1 MKKSLLIFLLGIFSA
16 FTTFAQETIVKGSVL
31 DGTTGEPIPGVTI
44 TIEGTSIVTT
54 TNSNGEFQFETI
66 VPLGEQVLK
75 IESTDYVTKRY
86 PIVVNEGQTVDISG
100 MTLDYDSSDKK
111 DLFIISI
118 SDDNLNS
125 EDDGLTDNVS
135 GLLQSSRDVFLN
147 AAAFDFSAT
156 FFRPRGLD
164 NANGKVLI
172 NGVEMNKQFNGRPQ
186 WGNWG
191 GINDLQR
198 NQEFTMGMSAN
209 DYTFGDLAG
218 TNNIIMRASKYREG
232 GRVSYASAN
241 RSYTGRVM
249 ASYNSGVLEG
259 GWAFSVLAS
268 RRYGDEGFVDGTLY
282 DSNSIVAVVEKQ
294 LGDKHSL
301 NFTSI
306 YAQNRRG
313 RSTAITEEVYNLKGR
328 EYNPFWGEQNGEIRN
343 SRIREINEP
352 ILMLNHYWEITPKV
366 RLNTNIA
373 YQFGEIANSRID
385 NNGSRLDAIN
395 DGQYG
400 GARNPTPEYYQNLPS
415 YHLDDPN
422 PTAYDYQLAYIAQQ
436 EFINDGQ
443 LDWNTLYGANAI
455 NGYSV
460 YALQSDVI
468 EDKQLSF
475 NSILDADLADN
486 IRLNANFSYRTLN
499 SQNYARIDDLL
510 GGSGYLDIDAFAEQ
524 QAGQQSVGQA
534 QSDIRNPN
542 RIVTEGDRYKY
553 NYDINSD
560 VASGFAQFQFK
571 YDKIDFYVGANIS
584 QTTYQRDG
592 KYENGFFKDPNPAL
606 GETGFLDGFGDITSY
621 GESEKLEFSNYGVKA
636 GFTYKITG
644 KHLIDVNGS
653 YFTKAPS
660 IRNSFGNARQSN
672 QIVLGLESETIQ
684 SFDASYIYRS
694 PTVKAR
700 LTGFYSGFQD
710 GTDIGFFFTE
720 NSSNFVQE
728 VQTNIDRRH
737 IGAELGIEAQV
748 TPTIKLKAA
757 ASIGQYT
764 FTNNPDLYYT
774 AADFSTIRTLPL
786 NGIPTEVAQKTV
798 LTYGD
803 GTTALKDLHVSGGP
817 ERAFQIGFEYRDP
830 DFWNIGVTSN
840 FFSHAYVDASALK
853 RSASFTQDVDLLPT
867 LPGVNGGVDIPNNGN
882 FSGYTFNDYDE
893 EVAKEL
899 LKQEQ
904 FDSYMLVNVIGGK
917 SWKVGDYFVG
927 FFATINNV
935 FNQEYRTGGFEQSR
949 RVDYRS
955 QIEEQNNDGGPV
967 FGNRYF
973 FGNGTTYY
981 LNVYLRF

>member
-1 MKKSLLIFLLGIFSA
+1 MLFGIFSMLMS
-16 FTTFAQETIVKGSVL
+16 FAQDTIIKGSVL
-31 DGTTGEPIPGVTI
+31 DGTTGEPIPDVTI
-44 TIEGTSIVTT
+44 TIEETGQSVKTDAQGV
-54 TNSNGEFQFETI
+54 FQFPGT

-75 IESTDYVTKRY
+75 VEKVGYVTKRY

-100 MTLDYDSSDKK
+100 MTLDFDTSDKK

-191 GINDLQR
+191 GLNDVQR

-218 TNNIIMRASKYREG
+218 TNNIIMRASKYRKG
-232 GRVSYASAN
+232 GRISYASAN
-241 RSYTGRVM
+241 RSYTGRFM
-249 ASYNSGVLEG
+249 ASYNSGLLKG
-259 GWAFSVLAS
+259 GWSYSVLAS
-268 RRYGDEGFVDGTLY
+268 RRFGDEGFIDGTLY
-282 DSNSIVAVVEKQ
+282 DSNSFFASVEKKIN
-294 LGDKHSL
+294 DKHSL
-301 NFTSI
+301 NFTGI

-328 EYNPFWGEQNGEIRN
+328 EYNPFWGYQNGDKRN
-343 SRIREINEP
+343 SRIREIDEP
-352 ILMLNHYWEITPKV
+352 IFMLNHFWEMSPKV

-395 DGQYG
+395 NGVYG

-415 YHLDDPN
+415 YFLDDPN
-422 PTAYDYQLAYIAQQ
+422 PTAYDYQLAYQAQQ
-436 EFINDGQ
+436 DFINDGQ
-443 LDWNTLYGANAI
+443 LDWNNLYGANAI
-455 NGYSV
+455 NSYSV
-460 YALQSDVI
+460 YVLQSDVVK
-468 EDKQLSF
+468 DNQLSL
-475 NSILDADLADN
+475 NTILDANLAEN
-486 IRLNANFSYRTLN
+486 IRLNANINYRSLKSEN
-499 SQNYARIDDLL
+499 FARIEDVL
-510 GGSGYLDIDAFAEQ
+510 GGSGYLDIDAFAEDNI
-524 QAGQQSVGQA
+524 GQESEGQA
-534 QSDIRNPN
+534 QSDLNNPN
-542 RIVTEGDRYKY
+542 RVVTEGDRYKY

-560 VASGFAQFQFK
+560 VISGFAQAQFK
-571 YDKIDFYVGANIS
+571 YNKIDFYVGANVS
-584 QTTYQRDG
+584 KTTYQRDG
-592 KYENGFFKDPNPAL
+592 KYRNGFFANSGNL
-606 GETGFLDGFGDITSY
+606 SGFGETGSF
-621 GESEKLEFSNYGVKA
+621 GESEKLDFSNYGVKG

-644 KHLIDVNGS
+644 KHMIDVNGS

-672 QIVLGLESETIQ
+672 QTVIGLESEKIQ
-684 SFDASYIYRS
+684 SVDASYIYRS
-694 PTVKAR
+694 PIVKAR

-728 VQTNIDRRH
+728 VQTNIERRH
-737 IGAELGIEAQV
+737 VGAELGIEAQV

-757 ASIGQYT
+757 ASVGQYV
-764 FTNNPDLYYT
+764 FTNNPNLYYT
-774 AADFSTIRTLPL
+774 AADFKDVNGDYTI
-786 NGIPTEVAQKTV
+786 

-803 GTTALKDLHVSGGP
+803 GTTALENLHVSGGP

-840 FFSHAYVDASALK
+840 FFSNAYVDASALK
-853 RSASFTQDVDLLPT
+853 RSASFSQDVDLLPVDT
-867 LPGVNGGVDIPNNGN
+867 EGNLIIPAGGNI
-882 FSGYTFNDYDE
+882 SGYTINDYDDN
-893 EVAKEL
+893 VANEL

-917 SWKVGDYFVG
+917 SWKINDYFVG

-935 FNQEYRTGGFEQSR
+935 FNQDYRTGGFEQSR

-955 QIEEQNNDGGPV
+955 QIEEQNNPNGPV

-973 FGNGTTYY
+973 YGNGTTYY
-981 LNVYLRF
+981 LNVYVRF